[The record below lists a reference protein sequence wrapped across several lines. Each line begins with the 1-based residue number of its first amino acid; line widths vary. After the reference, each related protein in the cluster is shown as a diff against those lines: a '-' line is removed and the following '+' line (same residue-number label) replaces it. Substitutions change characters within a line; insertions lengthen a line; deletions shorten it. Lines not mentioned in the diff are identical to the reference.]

1 MDNIEI
7 EKLKLDEVDS
17 IKQIEIEQNINI
29 ISKNN
34 ILEDLENNQTSYYTL
49 KLKNKIIGY
58 IAFDTVLENMD
69 IQSVVINKE
78 YQHMGYGTILLEFA
92 FDYAIKN
99 NIFNIFLEVRKSN
112 NKAISLYEK
121 NGFEFVNIRKRY
133 YPDNFEDALVYL
145 KKFK

>member
-1 MDNIEI
+1 MDNIKI

-17 IKQIEIEQNINI
+17 IKQIETEQNINI

-49 KLKNKIIGY
+49 KLENKIIGY

-78 YQHMGYGTILLEFA
+78 YQHMGYGTILLKFA
-92 FDYAIKN
+92 FDYATKN
-99 NIFNIFLEVRKSN
+99 NISNIFLEVRKSN

-133 YPDNFEDALVYL
+133 YPDNFEDAFVYL